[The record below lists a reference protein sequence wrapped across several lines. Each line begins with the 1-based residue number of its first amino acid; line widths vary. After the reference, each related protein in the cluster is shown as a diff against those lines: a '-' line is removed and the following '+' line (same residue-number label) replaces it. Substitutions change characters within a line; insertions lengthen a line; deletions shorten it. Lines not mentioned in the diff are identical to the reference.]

1 MDSEAVIRNRI
12 NVSKGKVGIDYE
24 LYEWQKQALISISGY
39 SQTIIGVPT
48 GSGKSTISALLQ
60 PFLCGD
66 RYEAILITEPLETII
81 FDQMHTIKTKYQ
93 NMKCLHIACVNI

>member
-24 LYEWQKQALISISGY
+24 LYEWQKQALISISSY

-66 RYEAILITEPLETII
+66 RYEAILVTEPLWRCKAII
-81 FDQMHTIKTKYQ
+81 VLT
-93 NMKCLHIACVNI
+93 